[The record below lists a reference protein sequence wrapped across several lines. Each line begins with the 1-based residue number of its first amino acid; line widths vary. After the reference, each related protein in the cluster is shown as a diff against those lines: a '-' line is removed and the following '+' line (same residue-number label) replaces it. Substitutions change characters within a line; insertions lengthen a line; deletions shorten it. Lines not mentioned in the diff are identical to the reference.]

1 MFYQELP
8 WNERGRLWLRL
19 LIRALLLV
27 SLGLIFAK
35 IGLPLLAFCAPFV
48 AALILTWLLEPL
60 VRFLIRKTVLSR
72 KAVSIFL
79 VLLICGLFGGV
90 LFWFGYKIAIEVIA
104 LADNWSMIWGEVL
117 AVFHQLTEVLRNFVA
132 FLPDAVGTVVT
143 NAMVNVM
150 NWLQELGTASLLPKT
165 TSFAIRLPWLILSF
179 LFFLMGTYF
188 IMADFPRI
196 GAVVTDWMPINLKAF
211 IRFVEKTFQAAFGG
225 YIRAQLLL
233 SLVVFFILLAGFT
246 IMHLNYVL
254 LLAFLLAVMDF
265 IPLIGAGTIMVPW
278 AIVDL
283 ALGNWQQAIFL
294 FIIWGIIVVFRRVAE
309 PRFLGSQTGLH
320 PVLSLVGI
328 FVGMKA
334 WGVLGMI
341 FTPILFLVCINIFRS
356 GVFDGFRDDV
366 ISAFQDLSAFLL
378 NRREPEP
385 MARKRPRQSPPPD
398 SSPTSS
404 PPTSS
409 PPPDGTG

>member
-8 WNERGRLWLRL
+8 WRERGRLWLRL
-19 LIRALLLV
+19 LIRTLLLV
-27 SLGLIFAK
+27 TLGLLFAK
-35 IGLPLLAFCAPFV
+35 IGLPLLSFCMPFV
-48 AALILTWLLEPL
+48 AAVILTWFLEPL
-60 VRFLIRKTVLSR
+60 VRFLIRKTILSR
-72 KAVSIFL
+72 KAISIFL
-79 VLLICGLFGGV
+79 VLLICGLFGGL
-90 LFWFGYKIAIEVIA
+90 LFWFGYQIAIQVVA
-104 LADNWSMIWGEVL
+104 LANNWSMIWAEVL
-117 AVFHQLTEVLRNFVA
+117 TVFNQLIEVVRSFVA
-132 FLPDAVGTVVT
+132 FLPEEVGKVVQNATV
-143 NAMVNVM
+143 NMM
-150 NWLQELGTASLLPKT
+150 SWLQELGTASLLPKT

-179 LFFLMGTYF
+179 IFFLMGTYF

-246 IMHLNYVL
+246 IMHLNYGL

-265 IPLIGAGTIMVPW
+265 IPIIGAGTIMVPW
-278 AIVDL
+278 AIVDM
-283 ALGNWQQAIFL
+283 ALGKWQEAAFL
-294 FIIWGIIVVFRRVAE
+294 LVVWGIIVVFRRVAE

-341 FTPILFLVCINIFRS
+341 LTPILFLVLINIFRS

-366 ISAFQDLSAFLL
+366 ISAFQDLSAFLE

-385 MARKRPRQSPPPD
+385 MPRRRKTSPTPEDTPPEPPPQE
-398 SSPTSS
+398 
-404 PPTSS
+404 
-409 PPPDGTG
+409 GTD

>member
-8 WNERGRLWLRL
+8 WRERGRLWLRL
-19 LIRALLLV
+19 LIRTLLLAT
-27 SLGLIFAK
+27 LGLLFVK
-35 IGLPLLAFCAPFV
+35 IGLPLLSFCMPFV
-48 AALILTWLLEPL
+48 AAIILTWLLEPL
-60 VRFLIRKTVLSR
+60 VRFLIRKTILSR
-72 KAVSIFL
+72 KAISIFL

-90 LFWFGYKIAIEVIA
+90 LFWFGYQIAIQVIA
-104 LADNWSMIWGEVL
+104 LANSWSVIWAEVL
-117 AVFHQLTEVLRNFVA
+117 TVFNQLAEVVRGFVD
-132 FLPDAVGTVVT
+132 FLPEEVGAVVQSGTA
-143 NAMVNVM
+143 NIM
-150 NWLQELGTASLLPKT
+150 NWLQELGTASILPKT
-165 TSFAIRLPWLILSF
+165 TSFAIRLPWVILSF

-233 SLVVFFILLAGFT
+233 SLVVFFILLAGFSM
-246 IMHLNYVL
+246 MHLNYGL

-265 IPLIGAGTIMVPW
+265 IPLIGAGTIMIPW
-278 AIVDL
+278 AIVDM
-283 ALGNWQQAIFL
+283 ALGRWQEAAFL
-294 FIIWGIIVVFRRVAE
+294 LVVWGIIAVFRRVAE

-341 FTPILFLVCINIFRS
+341 LTPILFLVIINIFRS
-356 GVFDGFRDDV
+356 GVFDGFRDDA
-366 ISAFQDLSAFLL
+366 ISAFQDLSAFLE

-385 MARKRPRQSPPPD
+385 MPRRPKVPPD
-398 SSPTSS
+398 SEDRPPAES
-404 PPTSS
+404 PPEAG
-409 PPPDGTG
+409 D